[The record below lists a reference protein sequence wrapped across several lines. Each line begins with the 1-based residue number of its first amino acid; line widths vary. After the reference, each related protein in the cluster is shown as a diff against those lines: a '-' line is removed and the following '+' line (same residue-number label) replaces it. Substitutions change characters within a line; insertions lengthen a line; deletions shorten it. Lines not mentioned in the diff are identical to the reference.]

1 MDEGDDRRRWTLLHD
16 LFGKKARIAIPQ
28 GQFGLWIQG
37 GPWEFRGRISGD
49 ELGFTLLLV
58 MVAAAIF
65 RIVFHTVDDAADEFV
80 HRVPYPAVRDAIG
93 VVVLAFIGW
102 RLSVLRANR
111 RLLYAVVELG
121 VATTVAWGAA
131 AGMGAHNLSAWVTPL
146 TAAYL
151 FVRGIENFK
160 EGLAQTRPDS
170 PP

>member
-1 MDEGDDRRRWTLLHD
+1 MNEDDDRRRWPLLHD
-16 LFGKKARIAIPQ
+16 LFGKNARIAIPQ

-65 RIVFHTVDDAADEFV
+65 RIVFHTVDDAAEEFV
-80 HRVPYPAVRDAIG
+80 HRVPSPAVRDAIG
-93 VVVLAFIGW
+93 VVVLAFIGYW
-102 RLSVLRANR
+102 LSVLRANR

-121 VATTVAWGAA
+121 VATAVAWGAA
-131 AGMGAHNLSAWVTPL
+131 AGMGAHTLSAWVTPL

-151 FVRGIENFK
+151 YVRGIENLK
-160 EGLAQTRPDS
+160 EGLAQTRPES